1 MQKKGVKIVHMIAQ
15 SDVSECKKQL
25 EKIYN
30 YQSIKE
36 EAARLWE
43 FGMWMLTELACLYI
57 FFDTVS

>member
-43 FGMWMLTELACLYI
+43 FGM
-57 FFDTVS
+57 